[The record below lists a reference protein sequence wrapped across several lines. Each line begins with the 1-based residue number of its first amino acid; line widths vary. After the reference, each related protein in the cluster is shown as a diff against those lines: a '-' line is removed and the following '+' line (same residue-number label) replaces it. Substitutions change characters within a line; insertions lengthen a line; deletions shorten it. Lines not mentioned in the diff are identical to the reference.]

1 MNILCCPSVNR
12 LNMMLYKAYQF
23 TANLKAMSE
32 DLFSA
37 FESLNSCSVGEKV
50 VCFSSSIILLM
61 MYDKIYI
68 VMTVMLLIMCSV

>member
-23 TANLKAMSE
+23 TSNLKAMSE

-37 FESLNSCSVGEKV
+37 FESLLV
-50 VCFSSSIILLM
+50 LLGTKLFAFHRVLFLSM